1 MKFLLPLLIL
11 PFTSISQSYN
21 DDQAR
26 LLLNKVQFFQTDI
39 APSYVDLDLHRCD
52 SLGIKTVTINQGKN
66 KEKTRKR
73 LKKLEGDKLI
83 ETITEANN
91 YQYSYVDD
99 SLLGTIL
106 VTGKNPALTRY
117 QYDDGRVVQKEYYKD
132 EKLKSRIVAQYNP
145 EELISFSLLQ
155 TGPKLKHSYAMYY
168 DYSDANLRSQKFFKN
183 DRLLKKW
190 DYTCEPEGKLV
201 NERKLALLCKYVEES
216 NDGSYINYIRKIENG
231 KPLLYS
237 YSFTNDSI
245 NYASICT
252 REDGLIVW
260 KSEHNLL
267 ERTIVNYEK
276 NGNIKSTIKL
286 KYNKNNQI
294 VEQIAIYG
302 KKQKHQSKLINS
314 YNEDGTLATS
324 HSYYKEK
331 MSYYRSYSYA
341 KE

>member
-1 MKFLLPLLIL
+1 
-11 PFTSISQSYN
+11 
-21 DDQAR
+21 
-26 LLLNKVQFFQTDI
+26 V
-39 APSYVDLDLHRCD
+39 
-52 SLGIKTVTINQGKN
+52 
-66 KEKTRKR
+66 
-73 LKKLEGDKLI
+73 KKLEGDKLI
-83 ETITEANN
+83 GTITEANN
-91 YQYSYVDD
+91 YQFSYVDD

-155 TGPKLKHSYAMYY
+155 TGLKLKHSYAMYY
-168 DYSDANLRSQKFFKN
+168 DYSGAHLRSQKFFKN

-201 NERKLALLCKYVEES
+201 NKKKLALICKYIEES

-237 YSFTNDSI
+237 YSFTKDSV

-252 REDGLIVW
+252 RENGLIVW

-276 NGNIKSTIKL
+276 NGDIKSTIKL
-286 KYNKNNQI
+286 KHNKNNQL

-302 KKQKHQSKLINS
+302 KRQKRRSKLINS
-314 YNEDGTLATS
+314 YNEGGTLATS